1 MKRAIIAI
9 LVAVPSLA
17 HAGKKPSAAEA
28 KKTAKAWLAALELGD
43 DAPDAK
49 KLAPM
54 TALPFV
60 EASYHDDD
68 AGCHESTTAAAD
80 QLGDA
85 FDCIHGIGEDVAN
98 GKIKPFKKKD
108 IFGMM
113 LDRSKTVLAIKDATF
128 VEILTECTG
137 AQSYTIVAVV
147 KDDAGA
153 VKVAGIHS
161 ESVTCGE

>member
-1 MKRAIIAI
+1 MRSVMIAI
-9 LVAVPSLA
+9 LVAVPSVAL
-17 HAGKKPSAAEA
+17 AGKKPSAAEA

-49 KLAPM
+49 KLVPM
-54 TALPFV
+54 TAVPFI
-60 EASYHDDD
+60 EASYHDEDP
-68 AGCHESTTAAAD
+68 GCQASTTTSAD
-80 QLGDA
+80 TLADA

-98 GKIKPFKKKD
+98 GKIKPFAKKD

-113 LDRSKTVLAIKDATF
+113 LDRAKGVLAIKDARF
-128 VEILTECTG
+128 VEILTPCTG

-153 VKVAGIHS
+153 AKVAGIHS